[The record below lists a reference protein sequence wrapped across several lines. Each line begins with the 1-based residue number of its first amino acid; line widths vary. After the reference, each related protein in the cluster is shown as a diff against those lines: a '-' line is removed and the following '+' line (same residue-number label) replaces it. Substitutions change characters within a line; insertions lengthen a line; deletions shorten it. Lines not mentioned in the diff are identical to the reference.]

1 MKEHLPLALVLVT
14 VGIGWLMLGLRA
26 LSRLIRSN
34 EEMERYGLDGHPY
47 GELSPTPARNWSKP
61 SATRRSDIRKNGLT
75 GPAVFFGIIIYVI
88 AYCGLTS

>member
-1 MKEHLPLALVLVT
+1 MKEHLPVALVLVT

-34 EEMERYGLDGHPY
+34 EEMERYGFDGNPS
-47 GELSPTPARNWSKP
+47 GELPHFPVRNWSKNC
-61 SATRRSDIRKNGLT
+61 ATRGSDIRQNGLT
-75 GPAVFFGIIIYVI
+75 GPAIFFGIIIYVI